1 MGKSQRRLHGRTLI
15 AGHRPAI
22 SKPMTF
28 RPVYALA
35 TVLVFVIE
43 VLIALYMHDAFI
55 RPYGGDILAVILVY
69 LGLRAVTP
77 MGVRSAVLLA
87 LLIAFAI
94 EFGQLFHVLDHLGLG
109 RNRLLRVV
117 LGGVFDLK
125 DLACYVAGAVLAG
138 VVEMARKEIN

>member
-1 MGKSQRRLHGRTLI
+1 
-15 AGHRPAI
+15 
-22 SKPMTF
+22 MTF
-28 RPVYALA
+28 RPLYALA
-35 TVLVFVIE
+35 TLLVFVIE
-43 VLIALYMHDAFI
+43 VLIALYMHDALI

-109 RNRLLRVV
+109 HNRLLRIV
-117 LGGVFDLK
+117 LGGVFDVQ
-125 DLACYVAGAVLAG
+125 DLACYAVGAVIAWG
-138 VVEMARKEIN
+138 FEIARSFVASPRGD